1 MDFDLTPEQRGLRRE
16 TIAFAQAELGAGT
29 EEDDRASRFPAAD
42 WARCAEHGVL
52 GWPVPVRYGG
62 RGLDPLTTM
71 IALEALGYGC
81 RDNGLVFAVN
91 NHLWG
96 CAIYLLLH
104 GTQEQKARYLKPMC
118 DGELVGAHALSEPD
132 AGSDVLGLRTTAVRD
147 GDHYVLDGTKWFVS
161 NAPVADVFV
170 VLARTGGDAPRGDG
184 PGGDAP
190 GGGRPQDRLSAFL
203 VTADLPGV
211 RRTREFTKLGL
222 RTTPMGAVEFD
233 GARVPAANLIGRE
246 GAGYAIFNATIEW
259 ERAFMFAGHL
269 GVMERLLEGAVA
281 HASSRRQ
288 FGRPIG
294 GFQAVAHEIAD
305 MKIRLELARL
315 ILYRVG
321 WLKRERRLAL
331 QDATIAKIFVS
342 ESLVQTAMAAVR
354 VHGARGYLEGFELER
369 ELRDALGGPIFAGTS
384 AVQRGILAELLGLR
398 GVLSGDPEGR

>member
-1 MDFDLTPEQRGLRRE
+1 MDFDLSPEQRELRRA
-16 TIAFAQAELGAGT
+16 TIAFARSELGAAAAD
-29 EEDDRASRFPAAD
+29 DDRESRFPARD

-52 GWPVPVRYGG
+52 GWPVPARYGG
-62 RGLDPLTTM
+62 RGLDPLSTM

-96 CAIYLLLH
+96 CAVYLLLH
-104 GTQEQKARYLKPMC
+104 GTEEQKTRYLKPMC
-118 DGELVGAHALSEPD
+118 DGALVGAHALSEPE

-161 NAPVADVFV
+161 NGPVADVFV
-170 VLARTGGDAPRGDG
+170 VLARTGGET
-184 PGGDAP
+184 GGAA
-190 GGGRPQDRLSAFL
+190 GGGAGRGRAQDALSAFL

-211 RRTREFTKLGL
+211 HRTREFTKLGL
-222 RTTPMGAVEFD
+222 RSTPMGAVEFD
-233 GARVPAANLIGRE
+233 GARVPAGNLLGRE
-246 GAGYAIFNATIEW
+246 GSGYAIFNATIEW

-269 GVMERLLEGAVA
+269 GVMERLLESSIA

-288 FGRPIG
+288 FGRAIG

-342 ESLVQTAMAAVR
+342 ESLVRTAMAAVQ
-354 VHGARGYLEGFELER
+354 VHGARGYLNGYDLER

-384 AVQRGILAELLGLR
+384 AVQRGILAELLGLS
-398 GVLSGDPEGR
+398 GVLSGAPEGG